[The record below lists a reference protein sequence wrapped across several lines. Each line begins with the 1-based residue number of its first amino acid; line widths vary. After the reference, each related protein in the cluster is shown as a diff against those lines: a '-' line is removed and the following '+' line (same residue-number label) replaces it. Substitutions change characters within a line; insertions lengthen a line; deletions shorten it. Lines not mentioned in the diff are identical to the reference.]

1 MHKQLRVSA
10 IGWMAAGAL
19 LTTSSESRAAERLV
33 VRTYDNFGVAAEEM
47 TTARALASVILTG
60 AGVEVV
66 WRDCSAGCA
75 DAPGPADV
83 LVRIVP
89 APEAVVAESLGCA
102 LVDLQQ
108 RSGTLAT
115 VYADRI
121 QTLAFRTGVAA
132 GTLLGRAIA
141 HEIGHLLLGTT
152 GHSAAGLMRGLW
164 SDRDL
169 KRDEAADWTFSRD
182 DVARIEQGLALRS
195 CRACSIIAQRVV
207 VWRAEK

>member
-1 MHKQLRVSA
+1 MHKPLRVWA
-10 IGWMAAGAL
+10 IGWIAAGVF

-47 TTARALASVILTG
+47 TTARALASVILTE

-66 WRDCSAGCA
+66 WRDCSASCA
-75 DAPGPADV
+75 DAPGSADV
-83 LVRIVP
+83 LVRIVA

-102 LVDLQQ
+102 VVDLQQ
-108 RSGTLAT
+108 RTGTLAT

-121 QTLAFRTGVAA
+121 RVLAFRTGVTA

-141 HEIGHLLLGTT
+141 HEIGHLLLGTA
-152 GHSAAGLMRGLW
+152 GHSAAGLMRGFW

-169 KRDEAADWTFSRD
+169 KRDDAPDWTFSRD
-182 DVARIEQGLALRS
+182 DVARIARGLALRG
-195 CRACSIIAQRVV
+195 CRVCSIIAHRVV